1 MAIAHQNP
9 KLTMKFYLRSRD
21 ANDPSLARGNRG
33 NRGFS
38 LLPPLAPVQICLSAP
53 IVLTA
58 IIAGMLVNS
67 ALAGGIVG
75 APAPFDKSGVK
86 VALVSYLSQGDYFEA
101 YEAGVARQAKALG
114 VDLHIFQGKQDAALQ
129 REQIEQAIS
138 LGVQGLIVSHGQ
150 PESLKDVVQKAVD
163 AGIKVVAKDVDLGN
177 PKVPLISQNDHEIA
191 RQVLNQALK
200 DNSNSFAAGYVF
212 VAGFRPLELRGEIW
226 AEIKKANPG
235 IAEKA
240 VWGAVDSNTATTVAS
255 QTAAVLRAHPEIKV
269 VFAPYD
275 EFARGVKLGA
285 VEAGLA
291 DKIKVYSADVSTSDI
306 QDMREEGSPWVAT
319 SATNPA
325 VVGEVSLRAVALMIA
340 GQDPGKVIEVSPV
353 LITQEQLNKNNIKTI
368 ADLDAKLPGFGHSDQ
383 ATASWMGAAQVAN
396 SR

>member
-1 MAIAHQNP
+1 VAAVDGHISEIN
-9 KLTMKFYLRSRD
+9 KLAMKFYL
-21 ANDPSLARGNRG
+21 PVV
-33 NRGFS
+33 
-38 LLPPLAPVQICLSAP
+38 LP
-53 IVLTA
+53 
-58 IIAGMLVNS
+58 LVITG
-67 ALAGGIVG
+67 ALVSSVFAGGISG
-75 APAPFDKSGVK
+75 APAPFDKGGVK
-86 VALVSYLSQGDYFEA
+86 IALVSYLSQGDYFEA

-114 VDLHIFQGKQDAALQ
+114 VDLHIFQGKQDAAQQ

-163 AGIKVVAKDVDLGN
+163 AGIKVVAKDIDLGN

-191 RQVLNQALK
+191 RQVLNRALK
-200 DNSNSFAAGYVF
+200 DNGNSFPAGYVF

-285 VEAGLA
+285 VEAGLRTRSRSIA
-291 DKIKVYSADVSTSDI
+291 PTCPPPISKICVK
-306 QDMREEGSPWVAT
+306 REARG
-319 SATNPA
+319 
-325 VVGEVSLRAVALMIA
+325 R
-340 GQDPGKVIEVSPV
+340 
-353 LITQEQLNKNNIKTI
+353 QLPLPTP
-368 ADLDAKLPGFGHSDQ
+368 LWLAKCRY
-383 ATASWMGAAQVAN
+383 A
-396 SR
+396 R